1 MNKQSLIKKALN
13 HYGHENQI
21 LQFYEELN
29 ELGAAV
35 NHNRRNKIDKP
46 ALILEVADVLFMLEY
61 IKLMFNITDKQIEDS
76 IQLSMQRLETKIIN
90 NQK

>member
-1 MNKQSLIKKALN
+1 MDKQQLIKKALE

-35 NHNRRNKIDKP
+35 NHYRRDKITKQQ
-46 ALILEVADVLFMLEY
+46 LILEVADVLFMLEY
-61 IKLMFNITDKQIEDS
+61 IKLIFDINEKQIEES
-76 IQLSMQRLETKIIN
+76 TQLSMQRLQNKIN
-90 NQK
+90 NNNK